1 MLTPQQAIAEIA
13 RGAADR
19 PPYYPKCP
27 RCHGLGTL
35 GTVKRTYHPNYVLIC
50 PCAASGFPGLSKSPY
65 IEIQPSDE
73 EARAALAAYD
83 PPLG

>member
-13 RGAADR
+13 RGAADSD
-19 PPYYPKCP
+19 CP

-35 GTVKRTYHPNYVLIC
+35 GTVKLTYRPNYVLIC
-50 PCAASGFPGLSKSPY
+50 PCAACGFPRLSKSPY
-65 IEIQPSDE
+65 LRIQPSDE
-73 EARAALAAYD
+73 EALAALAAHD

>member
-27 RCHGLGTL
+27 RCKGLGTL
-35 GTVKRTYHPNYVLIC
+35 GTVKLTYRPNYVLIC
-50 PCAASGFPGLSKSPY
+50 PCAAKGFPRLSKSPY
-65 IEIQPSDE
+65 LRIQPSDE
-73 EARAALAAYD
+73 EALAALAAHD